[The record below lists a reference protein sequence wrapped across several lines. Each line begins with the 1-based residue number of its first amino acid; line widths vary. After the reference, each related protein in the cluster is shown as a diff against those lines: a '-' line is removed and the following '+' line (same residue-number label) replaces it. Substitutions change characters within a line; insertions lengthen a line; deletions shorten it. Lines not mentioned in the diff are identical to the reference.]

1 MKNSDIF
8 LAGLY
13 SVLGNMWEE
22 YKLPAHLEEKWKK
35 VDKLYNSRKINWKI
49 FIMDHNK
56 EFVETVDYLKAL
68 YC

>member
-13 SVLGNMWEE
+13 SVLGGMWED
-22 YKLPAHLEEKWKK
+22 YTLPASLTEKWEK
-35 VDKLYNSRKINWKI
+35 VDKLYNSRKINWEL
-49 FIMDHNK
+49 FIKDNNK
-56 EFVETVDYLKAL
+56 EFTETVDYLKAL